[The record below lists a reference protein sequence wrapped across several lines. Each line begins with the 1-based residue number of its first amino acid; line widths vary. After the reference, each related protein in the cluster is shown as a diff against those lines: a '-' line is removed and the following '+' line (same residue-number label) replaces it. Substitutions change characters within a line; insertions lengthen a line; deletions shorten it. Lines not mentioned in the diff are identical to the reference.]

1 MSILHIVSLA
11 VKAPFE
17 AIVGKK
23 RKARFSTVPLGH
35 VARMATSTGLSV
47 DSVCVS
53 VRAECYVSKWG
64 TAKLLTQP

>member
-1 MSILHIVSLA
+1 M
-11 VKAPFE
+11 
-17 AIVGKK
+17 
-23 RKARFSTVPLGH
+23 PLGH